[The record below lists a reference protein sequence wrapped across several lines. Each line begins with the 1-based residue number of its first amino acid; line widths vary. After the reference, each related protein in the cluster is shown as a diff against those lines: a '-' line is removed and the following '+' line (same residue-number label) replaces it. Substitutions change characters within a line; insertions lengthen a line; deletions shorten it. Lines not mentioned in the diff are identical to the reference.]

1 MPKPEG
7 AEEVKEEEKT
17 SEITET
23 KDGGVEVSVEA
34 PITPK
39 EEVQEEPTVIKEEVV
54 ANKPKVTD
62 DQSWRNKVFAQD
74 RIIQKLNR
82 DIEEIRNRAVIEPS
96 SVKQEVNNELDDIDK
111 LAQTD
116 WKAAVNKL
124 AERKAREILDNE
136 REHIQEQQEKISV
149 QTTMETNAKFVTSK
163 HQELDDPDS
172 EKSQIF
178 QSILSNNP
186 RWRTSPDGPLLV
198 MYEMENELRK
208 KGYDIDGKVG
218 EKVANE
224 VTRLTRAS
232 STSLPA
238 SRKPL
243 LTNKIVLTREQRE
256 FCDQNGMSYEDY
268 ARTLSKS
275 RGKEG
280 IEI

>member
-7 AEEVKEEEKT
+7 QEEVKEEKT

-23 KDGGVEVSVEA
+23 KDGGVEVTVE
-34 PITPK
+34 TPETPR
-39 EEVQEEPTVIKEEVV
+39 EEVQEETTVVKEEKIE
-54 ANKPKVTD
+54 KPKVD
-62 DQSWRNKVFAQD
+62 GEQSWKNKVFAQD
-74 RIIQKLNR
+74 RIINKLNR
-82 DIEEIRNRAVIEPS
+82 EIEEIRQRVISEPS
-96 SVKQEVNNELDDIDK
+96 STKQVVDNELDEIDK

-124 AERKAREILDNE
+124 AERKAREIMDNE
-136 REHIQEQQEKISV
+136 KVHISEQQERLQV
-149 QTTMETNAKFVTSK
+149 QNTMETNSQSVISK
-163 HQELDDPDS
+163 HPELNEEDS
-172 EKSQIF
+172 EKSTIF

-208 KGYDIDGKVG
+208 RGYDVEGNVTQKVN
-218 EKVANE
+218 KE
-224 VTRLTRAS
+224 VSRITRAAAS
-232 STSLPA
+232 SLPS
-238 SRKPL
+238 SRSTPF
-243 LTNKIVLTREQRE
+243 TNKIVLTREQRE

>member
-1 MPKPEG
+1 MPKPEDG
-7 AEEVKEEEKT
+7 EIVKEEKT

-23 KDGGVEVSVEA
+23 QDGGVEVSVETQD
-34 PITPK
+34 IPK
-39 EEVQEEPTVIKEEVV
+39 EEVQEEPKVVVKEE
-54 ANKPKVTD
+54 KPKPSID

-74 RIIQKLNR
+74 RIIQKMNR
-82 DIEEIRNRAVIEPS
+82 EIEEMRQKVISEPS
-96 SVKQEVNNELDDIDK
+96 STKTEVNSELDEIDK

-124 AERKAREILDNE
+124 AERKAREIMDNE
-136 REHIQEQQEKISV
+136 KIHIQEQQERLSV
-149 QTTMETNAKFVTSK
+149 QNTMETNSRSVVEK
-163 HQELDDPDS
+163 HPELNEAES
-172 EKSQIF
+172 EKSTIF

-208 KGYDIDGKVG
+208 RGYDVEGNVTQKV
-218 EKVANE
+218 EKE
-224 VTRLTRAS
+224 VSRITRAS
-232 STSLPA
+232 ASSLPA
-238 SRKPL
+238 SRQTTS
-243 LTNKIVLTREQRE
+243 TNKIVLTREQRE

>member
-1 MPKPEG
+1 MPKPEE
-7 AEEVKEEEKT
+7 AVVKEEEKT

-23 KDGGVEVSVEA
+23 PDGGVEVSVETQD
-34 PITPK
+34 TPK
-39 EEVQEEPTVIKEEVV
+39 DEVQEETKVIVEKE
-54 ANKPKVTD
+54 KPKQTD

-74 RIIQKLNR
+74 RIIQKMNR
-82 DIEEIRNRAVIEPS
+82 EIEEMRQRVIVEPS
-96 SVKQEVNNELDDIDK
+96 STKQEVVTELDEIDK

-136 REHIQEQQEKISV
+136 KVHIQEQQERMQV
-149 QTTMETNAKFVTSK
+149 HNTMENNTQSVVTK
-163 HQELDDPDS
+163 HPELNEEGS
-172 EKSQIF
+172 EKSTIF

-208 KGYDIDGKVG
+208 RGYDVEGNVSQKV
-218 EKVANE
+218 EKE
-224 VTRLTRAS
+224 VNRITRAS
-232 STSLPA
+232 GTSLPS
-238 SRKPL
+238 SRQAIS
-243 LTNKIVLTREQRE
+243 TNKIVLSREQRE

-280 IEI
+280 VEV

>member
-7 AEEVKEEEKT
+7 QEEIKEEKT
-17 SEITET
+17 SEIIET
-23 KDGGVEVSVEA
+23 QDGGVEVSVKTQD
-34 PITPK
+34 TPK
-39 EEVQEEPTVIKEEVV
+39 EEIQEETKVVVKEE
-54 ANKPKVTD
+54 KPKPSVD

-74 RIIQKLNR
+74 RIIQKMNR
-82 DIEEIRNRAVIEPS
+82 EIEEMRQRVIVEPS
-96 SVKQEVNNELDDIDK
+96 STKQEVNTELDEIDK

-124 AERKAREILDNE
+124 AERKAREILDTE
-136 REHIQEQQEKISV
+136 KKHIEEQQERISV
-149 QTTMETNAKFVTSK
+149 QNAMETNSKVVVSK
-163 HQELDDPDS
+163 HPELNETDS
-172 EKSQIF
+172 EKSLIF

-208 KGYDIDGKVG
+208 RGYDVEGNVTQKV
-218 EKVANE
+218 EKE
-224 VTRLTRAS
+224 VNRLTRAS
-232 STSLPA
+232 ASSLPA
-238 SRKPL
+238 SRPATS
-243 LTNKIVLTREQRE
+243 TNKIVLTREQRE

>member
-1 MPKPEG
+1 MPKPEE
-7 AEEVKEEEKT
+7 AVVTEEVKT

-23 KDGGVEVSVEA
+23 ADGGVEVSVESQE
-34 PITPK
+34 TPK
-39 EEVQEEPTVIKEEVV
+39 TEVQEEPKVVVKEE
-54 ANKPKVTD
+54 KPKQTSD

-74 RIIQKLNR
+74 RIIQKMSR
-82 DIEEIRNRAVIEPS
+82 EIEEMRQKVVSEPS
-96 SVKQEVNNELDDIDK
+96 STKQEVNTELDEIDK

-124 AERKAREILDNE
+124 AERKAREILNDE
-136 REHIQEQQEKISV
+136 KKHIEEQQEKIQV
-149 QTTMETNAKFVTSK
+149 RTTMEANAQNVVSK
-163 HQELDDPDS
+163 HPELNEDGS
-172 EKSQIF
+172 EKSVIF

-208 KGYDIDGKVG
+208 RGYDVEGKTG
-218 EKVANE
+218 EIVKNE
-224 VTRLTRAS
+224 VSRIARAS

-238 SRKPL
+238 SRRIAS
-243 LTNKIVLTREQRE
+243 TNKIILTREQRD

-275 RGKEG
+275 GDRGG
-280 IEI
+280 ISI